1 MNRRILKKS
10 AAAILSALL
19 ALCLA
24 ACSSADSTKEGGT
37 ITTADLSQLETVTE
51 TSVATELGESEAA
64 SDSSPKTVMDREGN
78 VVQIPESIDTI
89 ISAAPSVTEILE
101 GLGMADKIVAT
112 DLYSADVEGISPE
125 ICTLDFYNLNI
136 EELVALSPDL
146 IIINGISETGAEDPY
161 AALKEAGA
169 NVVYIPTSTSISG
182 IKLDIEFLASYLGA
196 EDKGAELIADIDAAV
211 SDVSEKAAGIT
222 EKKKVYFE
230 IGAAPYLY
238 TCGSGTFLDEII
250 TLIGAENIYGGEEGW
265 ISNSEESVIA
275 ANPDVIITNVMY
287 DGYDFN
293 EIKSRAGWE
302 NIPAVQSGAVFQVD
316 ANATSRPS
324 QHITEGIYQIA
335 KAVYPEVYGE

>member
-1 MNRRILKKS
+1 MKTKALKKS
-10 AAAILSALL
+10 LAAVLSAIL

-24 ACSSADSTKEGGT
+24 ACDSADSTKEGGT
-37 ITTADLSQLETVTE
+37 ITTADLSELETVTE
-51 TSVATELGESEAA
+51 TSEATELGESEAA
-64 SDSSPKTVMDREGN
+64 DSSPETVMDREGN
-78 VVQIPESIDTI
+78 IVQIPDSIDTI

-101 GLGMADKIVAT
+101 GLGLADKIVAA

-182 IKLDIEFLASYLGA
+182 IKLDIEFLAAYLGA

-211 SDVSEKAAGIT
+211 TDVSEKAAGIT

-230 IGAAPYLY
+230 IGSAPYLY

-335 KAVYPEVYGE
+335 EAVYPEIYGE